1 MRHGRLIITPDGTV
15 KEEDLLI
22 SLEDE
27 IHEGRKRLEL
37 RPSWKNT
44 KEPEEISR
52 KVGRVIEG

>member
-1 MRHGRLIITPDGTV
+1 MYLV
-15 KEEDLLI
+15 I

-27 IHEGRKRLEL
+27 IREGRKRLEP
-37 RPSWKNT
+37 RPNRKNT

>member
-1 MRHGRLIITPDGTV
+1 MYLV
-15 KEEDLLI
+15 I

-27 IHEGRKRLEL
+27 IREGRKRLEL
-37 RPSWKNT
+37 RPNRKNT